1 MVNERIERGRIMA
14 KHTHKEIMRLSAKAR
29 LQAKQDSGIW
39 AEGTKYTP
47 TTLESL
53 YEDHVVIA
61 LEAGEEPKS
70 FEEFCEQ
77 DLGIRSE

>member
-1 MVNERIERGRIMA
+1 METHEQIMA
-14 KHTHKEIMRLSAKAR
+14 DSAKAR
-29 LQAKQDSGIW
+29 QNAKRDSGIW
-39 AEGTKYTP
+39 AEGTSYTP
-47 TTLESL
+47 THLESL

-77 DLGIRSE
+77 DLGIENE